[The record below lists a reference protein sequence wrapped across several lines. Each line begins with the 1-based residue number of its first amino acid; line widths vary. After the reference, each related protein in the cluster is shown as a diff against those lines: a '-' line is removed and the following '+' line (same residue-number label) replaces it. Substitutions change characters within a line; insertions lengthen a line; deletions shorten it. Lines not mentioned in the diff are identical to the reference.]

1 MKKYKVAI
9 IGYGIVGKRRHN
21 FIEKHPFLETVAVC
35 DVRFLDKKFRDGSGS
50 IYNNYDEIEKL
61 SSKKRT
67 NGKMSDKVLFFSDYN
82 DLFESISPDLVF
94 VSTPNYLAPKITI
107 MALNNGCHV
116 FCEKPPG
123 RTVRDI
129 ENVILAENSN
139 PKLKLKYGF
148 NHRYHGSVIEA
159 KKIID
164 SKIFGKI
171 INVRGVYG
179 KSSIVPVKNEWR
191 SLKKYSGGGIL
202 LDQGIHMLDLFRFF
216 CGDFSEI
223 KSFISND
230 YWKHDIEDNAYAI
243 MRSDDGIVAMIH
255 STATQWQ
262 HRFRLEITFDK
273 GYIELSGILSGSKSY
288 GQERLIIIN
297 KIPKSNVGS
306 LSKKEINYLNDDSW
320 KNEID
325 DFVDCIS
332 KNKKVFTGSSKDAL
346 SVMNLVHKIYSSDK

>member
-1 MKKYKVAI
+1 
-9 IGYGIVGKRRHN
+9 
-21 FIEKHPFLETVAVC
+21 
-35 DVRFLDKKFRDGSGS
+35 
-50 IYNNYDEIEKL
+50 
-61 SSKKRT
+61 
-67 NGKMSDKVLFFSDYN
+67 
-82 DLFESISPDLVF
+82 
-94 VSTPNYLAPKITI
+94 
-107 MALNNGCHV
+107 
-116 FCEKPPG
+116 
-123 RTVRDI
+123 
-129 ENVILAENSN
+129 
-139 PKLKLKYGF
+139 
-148 NHRYHGSVIEA
+148 
-159 KKIID
+159 
-164 SKIFGKI
+164 
-171 INVRGVYG
+171 
-179 KSSIVPVKNEWR
+179 
-191 SLKKYSGGGIL
+191 
-202 LDQGIHMLDLFRFF
+202 MLDLFRFF

-325 DFVDCIS
+325 DFVECIS
-332 KNKKVFTGSSKDAL
+332 KDKKVFTGSSKDAL
-346 SVMNLVHKIYSSDK
+346 SVMNLVHKIYNSDK

>member
-21 FIEKHPFLETVAVC
+21 FIEKHPLLETVAVC
-35 DVRFLDKKFRDGSGS
+35 DVRFLDKKFLNGIGS

-61 SSKKRT
+61 SLKKRT
-67 NGKMSDKVLFFSDYN
+67 NGKMADNVLFFSDFN
-82 DLFESISPDLVF
+82 DLFESISPDVVF

-107 MALNNGCHV
+107 IALNKGCHV

-123 RTVRDI
+123 RTVEDI
-129 ENVILAENSN
+129 ENVILAENNN

-159 KKIID
+159 KNIID

-243 MRSDDGIVAMIH
+243 M
-255 STATQWQ
+255 
-262 HRFRLEITFDK
+262 K
-273 GYIELSGILSGSKSY
+273 
-288 GQERLIIIN
+288 
-297 KIPKSNVGS
+297 
-306 LSKKEINYLNDDSW
+306 
-320 KNEID
+320 
-325 DFVDCIS
+325 
-332 KNKKVFTGSSKDAL
+332 
-346 SVMNLVHKIYSSDK
+346 